1 MKKNIEKPYLDD
13 MALRVLKAHFQMI
26 WHVGIDANKKTIPRK
41 YRRKMRDFIGELAAM
56 IEMGEWEEAL
66 TIAFKNQSFGENLES
81 AIKTLL
87 NATEE
92 EFEERGHGNCYEDIK
107 LGTMRVAKVYEY
119 MTGKDPMTGK
129 KLHKGALDA

>member
-1 MKKNIEKPYLDD
+1 MKRNIEKPYLDE
-13 MALRVLKAHFQMI
+13 MALRVLKAHFLMI
-26 WHVGIDANKKTIPRK
+26 WHVGIDANRKNIPRK

-66 TIAFKNQSFGENLES
+66 KIAFKNDSFGDNLEH
-81 AIKTLL
+81 AISTIL
-87 NATEE
+87 NSTEE
-92 EFEERGHGNCYEDIK
+92 DFEERGHGNCYDDVR

-119 MTGKDPMTGK
+119 MTGKDAITGK